1 MRNEN
6 FFSLARARFQTDLAE
21 LDHKRGWFIGLGVF
35 LIVLGF
41 LATGAAVAT
50 TMISVVVLGW
60 ILLAGSIG
68 LAVLSFLT
76 GRWGGFLLTL
86 AAAALSAI
94 AGITLLENPVIGAAA
109 ITLIIATI
117 LIVAGIYRSIASI
130 VMRYPNWGW
139 SLANGIITLV
149 LGSLLLRHLPTASL
163 YFLGL
168 LIGIDLIF
176 HGISWIG
183 FGAGVHRLSS
193 RVELPPEERRAA

>member
-6 FFSLARARFQTDLAE
+6 FFNVVRTRFRSDLAE
-21 LDHKRGWFIGLGVF
+21 LDHKRGWFIGLGIF
-35 LIVLGF
+35 LVVLGIV
-41 LATGAAVAT
+41 AVGAAVAT
-50 TMISVVVLGW
+50 TLISVIMLGW

-68 LAVLSFLT
+68 LAVVSFLI

-94 AGITLLENPVIGAAA
+94 AGITLLENPLIGAAA

-130 VMRYPNWGW
+130 AMRYPNWGW

-149 LGSLLLRHLPTASL
+149 LGAILLRHLPTASL

-183 FGAGVHRLSS
+183 FGAGVHRVAS